1 MQASRS
7 RGVAI
12 TCALL
17 VLADMAPPDGPAF
30 RLASRELVSSHQETT
45 VQRLPHPLDA
55 DDLSTASWTDPVD
68 ANLEEPEEE
77 EPDDGIPVPGNEP
90 PQAWD
95 EEYLE
100 R

>member
-1 MQASRS
+1 M
-7 RGVAI
+7 
-12 TCALL
+12 
-17 VLADMAPPDGPAF
+17 
-30 RLASRELVSSHQETT
+30 
-45 VQRLPHPLDA
+45 QRLPHPLDA

-68 ANLEEPEEE
+68 ANLEEP
-77 EPDDGIPVPGNEP
+77 DDGIPVPGNEP

>member
-1 MQASRS
+1 M
-7 RGVAI
+7 
-12 TCALL
+12 
-17 VLADMAPPDGPAF
+17 
-30 RLASRELVSSHQETT
+30 
-45 VQRLPHPLDA
+45 QRLPHPLDA